1 MSGAAASRPRPSP
14 ERARGALARAAPRLE
29 AAGADTPRL
38 DAEVLLAHVLGCS
51 RAELLAGAGRELPAA
66 VGERFEA
73 LLRRREAREP
83 IAYITGRR
91 GFRRLELAVDPRVL
105 VPRPETELLVEVA
118 LAAARPRARVCD
130 VGTGSGAVA
139 LALADERPDLDVV
152 ATDRSAAALAVARAN
167 AARLGLPVAF
177 ARGDLLAAARGPFDV
192 VAANL
197 PYVAERD
204 LAALQPEIAA
214 HEPRLALAG
223 GLDGLALVRRLLAQ
237 ASARDVRVLALE
249 VGAGQAGDVVRMLRD
264 AGWSRARSHPD
275 LARVERVVAGAR

>member
-1 MSGAAASRPRPSP
+1 MRSAAASRPRPSP
-14 ERARGALARAAPRLE
+14 EGARGALAVARRRLE
-29 AAGADTPRL
+29 AAGAGTPRL

-51 RAELLAGAGRELPAA
+51 RAELLAGADRELPAA
-66 VGERFEA
+66 ALERFEA

-118 LAAARPRARVCD
+118 AAAARPGARVCD

-139 LALADERPDLDVV
+139 LALADERPDLEVV
-152 ATDRSAAALAVARAN
+152 ATDRSAGALAVARAN
-167 AARLGLPVAF
+167 ATGLGLPVSF
-177 ARGDLLAAARGPFDV
+177 ARGDLLAAVGGPFDV

-204 LAALQPEIAA
+204 LETLQREISA
-214 HEPRLALAG
+214 HEPRVALTG
-223 GLDGLALVRRLLAQ
+223 GPDGLALVRRLVAQ
-237 ASARDVRVLALE
+237 ASAREVRVLALE
-249 VGAGQAGDVVRMLRD
+249 VGAGQAGEVVRMLRA
-264 AGWSRARSHPD
+264 AGRPRVRSHPD
-275 LARVERVVAGAR
+275 LAGIERVVTGAR